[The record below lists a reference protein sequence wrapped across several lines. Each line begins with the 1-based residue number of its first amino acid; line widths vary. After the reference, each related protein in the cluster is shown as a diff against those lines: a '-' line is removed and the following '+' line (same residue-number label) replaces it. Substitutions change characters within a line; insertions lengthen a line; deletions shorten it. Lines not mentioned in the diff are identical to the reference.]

1 MPAFGK
7 SECIL
12 RENRR
17 QMERELIG
25 WFFTAREP
33 ISWEAEAASRRQEA
47 SVTFRNKWCGFPQA
61 AIWSSEEITKLHFPL
76 GAVGRRMCA
85 LGDFG
90 CTEMHLSLLCS
101 HSHFLL
107 EMQHMF
113 ELRRPPQCAH
123 LRPPDPASKQGRGVG
138 ATPGGGKLR

>member
-1 MPAFGK
+1 
-7 SECIL
+7 
-12 RENRR
+12 
-17 QMERELIG
+17 MERELIG

-33 ISWEAEAASRRQEA
+33 ISWEAEAASRRQA
-47 SVTFRNKWCGFPQA
+47 SKLRSLSATNGADSHKPQ
-61 AIWSSEEITKLHFPL
+61 S
-76 GAVGRRMCA
+76 GRRRKSQNCIFLSERSVAECA
-85 LGDFG
+85 LEVTLDAQR
-90 CTEMHLSLLCS
+90 CNSLSLCS

-113 ELRRPPQCAH
+113 ELKRPSQGAH